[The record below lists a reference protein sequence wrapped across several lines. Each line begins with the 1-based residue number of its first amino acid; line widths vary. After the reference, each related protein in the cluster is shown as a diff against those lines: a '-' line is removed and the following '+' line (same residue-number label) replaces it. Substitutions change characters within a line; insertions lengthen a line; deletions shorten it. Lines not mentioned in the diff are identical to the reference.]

1 MTEKKSGGGLGF
13 RDLNC
18 FNLAML
24 AKFGW
29 RLLMDNHSLVSRV
42 LKANYYPE
50 SSFLEA
56 KDGLN
61 SSWAWLSILE
71 GRKVIQRG
79 IRWKVGNGRSIRV
92 AYDPWLPRPTTFN
105 PRWVALAG
113 RDLLVCDP
121 IEEASK
127 NGELNE

>member
-50 SSFLEA
+50 SLFLEA

-79 IRWKVGNGRSIRV
+79 IRWKVGNSRSIRV
-92 AYDPWLPRPTTFN
+92 AYILGFRDRQRLTQDGWPWRGGICWYVISLKKHPKM
-105 PRWVALAG
+105 
-113 RDLLVCDP
+113 
-121 IEEASK
+121 AS
-127 NGELNE
+127 